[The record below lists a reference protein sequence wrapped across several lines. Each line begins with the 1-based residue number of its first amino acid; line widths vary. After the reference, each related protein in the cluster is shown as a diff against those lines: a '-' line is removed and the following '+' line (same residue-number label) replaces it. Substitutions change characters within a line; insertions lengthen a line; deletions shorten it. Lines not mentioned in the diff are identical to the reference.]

1 MTWLCQIARNDYISY
16 LRKEK
21 HFIKEVEFEK
31 TIENIPDE
39 KTFILERLEEKESVA
54 KITEILGQMKSP
66 YADVFRMKV
75 MEDKT
80 YQEIAKSS
88 GKSENWARVTYYRAK
103 EQIIEKM
110 VLCQDL
116 VQNKMRGSAS

>member
-1 MTWLCQIARNDYISY
+1 
-16 LRKEK
+16 
-21 HFIKEVEFEK
+21 
-31 TIENIPDE
+31 
-39 KTFILERLEEKESVA
+39 
-54 KITEILGQMKSP
+54 MKSP

-80 YQEIAKSS
+80 YQGIAKSS

-110 VLCQDL
+110 KENGL
-116 VQNKMRGSAS
+116 